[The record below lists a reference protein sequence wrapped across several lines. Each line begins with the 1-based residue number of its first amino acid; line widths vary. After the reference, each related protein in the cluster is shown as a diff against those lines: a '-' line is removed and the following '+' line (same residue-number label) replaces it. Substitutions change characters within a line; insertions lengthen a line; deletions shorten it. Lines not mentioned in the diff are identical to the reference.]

1 MRYSS
6 TELYEAS
13 KRLSN
18 HTTHFVPQNFQ
29 EEAEIWR
36 RIYERLLPYW
46 KVIVLAVILVAVVSA
61 AKPLMAVI
69 MKPLLDEGFTG
80 AKPAYVWQIPLMVV
94 IIMIIRGIAGYG
106 SSYLLAWVANNM
118 LLGLRKQMF
127 ERLLSL
133 PDETFRKGD
142 TGRLL
147 NRFTIDAT
155 TMASVATEVITVVV
169 REVLT
174 VVALLAVLL
183 YMSWQL
189 TLIVFVMLPMSYVA
203 ARLISR
209 RLRRINRDTLG
220 MNAELTRVVGETIE
234 GQRVVK
240 LFNGYA
246 HESER
251 FAYVNGRLRRFAMR
265 AASANAALSPITQ
278 FFVTIA
284 VAIVIAV
291 ALYQA
296 TSKGLTIGG
305 FAAFM
310 AALVQLLDP
319 VRRLANITGT
329 IQRMLAAAE
338 SVFTL
343 IDYDPEVDS
352 GVELL
357 AEPAAGWVR
366 FENVGHQYEGQAE
379 PVIKGVSFDIQPG
392 QTVALV
398 GRSGSGKTTLAN
410 MLPRFIQPNKSGQIT
425 IDGVAIDNLQLH
437 SLRRNLSFVS
447 QDVVLFEGTIKENV
461 AYGEFAGKTDEEV
474 LAALQAAHLE
484 DFVNSL
490 PQGMHTYVGEKAS
503 KLSGGQRQRLAIARA
518 IIKDAPILILDEAT
532 SALDSESERQIQ
544 QSLEE
549 LMRERSTLVIAH
561 RLATVK
567 NADQIIVL
575 DEGRIAEQGTHD
587 ELMSQQG
594 IYAALYHMQFSEEQS
609 HEKAN
614 EEENV

>member
-1 MRYSS
+1 M
-6 TELYEAS
+6 S

-18 HTTHFVPQNFQ
+18 HTTHYIPQGFQ

-36 RIYERLLPYW
+36 RIYRRLLPYW
-46 KVIVLAVILVAVVSA
+46 KVIVLAVILVSVVSA

-69 MKPLLDEGFTG
+69 MKPLLDDGFTG
-80 AKPAYVWQIPLMVV
+80 AKPAYVWQIPLLVVGIMV
-94 IIMIIRGIAGYG
+94 IRGVAGYA
-106 SSYLLAWVANNM
+106 SNYLLAWVANNM

-127 ERLLSL
+127 DRLLSL
-133 PDETFRKGD
+133 PDETFRQGD

-155 TMASVATEVITVVV
+155 NMTNVATEVITVVV
-169 REVLT
+169 RESLT

-189 TLIVFVMLPMSYVA
+189 TLIVFVMLPMSYIATRV
-203 ARLISR
+203 ISR

-220 MNAELTRVVGETIE
+220 MNAELTRVVGESIA
-234 GQRVVK
+234 GQRVIK

-265 AASANAALSPITQ
+265 AASTNAALSPITQ

-296 TSKGLTIGG
+296 TAKGLTIGG

-343 IDYDPEVDS
+343 IDWAAESDTGTLS
-352 GVELL
+352 LS
-357 AEPAAGWVR
+357 EPARGEVH
-366 FENVGHQYEGQAE
+366 FKEVKHQYSGQE
-379 PVIKGVSFDIQPG
+379 QPVIRGVSFSILPG

-410 MLPRFIQPNKSGQIT
+410 MLPRFIEPNQGGVIT
-425 IDGVAIDNLQLH
+425 VDGVDIQALSLH

-447 QDVVLFEGTIKENV
+447 QDVVLFEGTIKDNV
-461 AYGEFAGKTDEEV
+461 AYGEFSDKSDDEVWQALEAAN
-474 LAALQAAHLE
+474 LA
-484 DFVNSL
+484 DFVRSL
-490 PQGMHTYVGEKAS
+490 PQGMHTYVGEQAS
-503 KLSGGQRQRLAIARA
+503 QLSGGQRQRLAIARA

-532 SALDSESERQIQ
+532 SALDSESERQVQ

-549 LMRERSTLVIAH
+549 LMQARSTLVIAH
-561 RLATVK
+561 RLATVQ

-575 DEGRIAEQGTHD
+575 DEGSIAEQGTHN
-587 ELMSQQG
+587 ELLAHQG
-594 IYAALYHMQFSEEQS
+594 IYAALYQMQFTEA
-609 HEKAN
+609 HLHDEKQALEGQN
-614 EEENV
+614 E

>member
-1 MRYSS
+1 
-6 TELYEAS
+6 
-13 KRLSN
+13 LSN
-18 HTTHFVPQNFQ
+18 HTTHYIPEGFQ

-36 RIYERLLPYW
+36 RIYQRLVPYW
-46 KVIVLAVILVAVVSA
+46 KVILLAVILVSVVSA

-80 AKPAYVWQIPLMVV
+80 AKPAYVWQIPLLVV
-94 IIMIIRGIAGYG
+94 GIMIIRGLAGYG
-106 SSYLLAWVANNM
+106 SGYLLAWVANNM
-118 LLGLRKQMF
+118 LLELRKQMF
-127 ERLLSL
+127 DRLLSL
-133 PDETFRKGD
+133 PDATFRQGD
-142 TGRLL
+142 SGRLL

-155 TMASVATEVITVVV
+155 NMTNVATEVITVIV
-169 REVLT
+169 RETLT
-174 VVALLAVLL
+174 VVALLGVLL

-189 TLIVFVMLPMSYVA
+189 TLIVFVMLPMSYIA

-209 RLRRINRDTLG
+209 RLRRINRDTLN
-220 MNAELTRVVGETIE
+220 MNAELTRVVSESIA

-240 LFNGYA
+240 LFNGYT
-246 HESER
+246 HEGDR

-319 VRRLANITGT
+319 IRRLANITGT
-329 IQRMLAAAE
+329 VQRMLTAAE

-343 IDYDPEVDS
+343 INWDKESDTGTET
-352 GVELL
+352 L
-357 AEPAAGWVR
+357 AEPAQGYVT
-366 FENVGHQYEGQAE
+366 FKEVSHQYEGQDR
-379 PVIKGVSFDIQPG
+379 PVIQGVSFEIKPG

-410 MLPRFIQPNKSGQIT
+410 MLPRFIEPNLGGVIT
-425 IDGVAIDNLQLH
+425 VDDKEIGALSLH

-447 QDVVLFEGTIKENV
+447 QDVVLFEGTIKDNV
-461 AYGEFAGKTDEEV
+461 AYGEFSDKTDDEV
-474 LAALQAAHLE
+474 WQALEAANLG
-484 DFVNSL
+484 DFVRGM
-490 PQGMHTYVGEKAS
+490 PQGMHTYVGEQAS

-518 IIKDAPILILDEAT
+518 IIKDSPILILDEAT

-544 QSLEE
+544 QSLDE

-567 NADQIIVL
+567 NADRIIVL
-575 DEGRIAEQGTHD
+575 DEGSIAEQGTHD
-587 ELMSQQG
+587 ELIAHQG
-594 IYAALYHMQFSEEQS
+594 IYAALYQMQYAEEHVHS
-609 HEKAN
+609 TPASA
-614 EEENV
+614 

>member
-1 MRYSS
+1 M
-6 TELYEAS
+6 
-13 KRLSN
+13 
-18 HTTHFVPQNFQ
+18 
-29 EEAEIWR
+29 
-36 RIYERLLPYW
+36 
-46 KVIVLAVILVAVVSA
+46 IV
-61 AKPLMAVI
+61 
-69 MKPLLDEGFTG
+69 
-80 AKPAYVWQIPLMVV
+80 
-94 IIMIIRGIAGYG
+94 RGIAGYASG
-106 SSYLLAWVANNM
+106 YLLAWAANNM

-127 ERLLSL
+127 DRLLAL
-133 PDETFRKGD
+133 PDATFRQGD
-142 TGRLL
+142 SGRLL
-147 NRFTIDAT
+147 NRFTIDAN
-155 TMASVATEVITVVV
+155 TMTSVATEVITVVV

-174 VVALLAVLL
+174 VIALLVVLL

-189 TLIVFVMLPMSYVA
+189 TLIVFVMLPMSYIA

-220 MNAELTRVVGETIE
+220 MNAELTRVVGETIA

-246 HESER
+246 HESKR

-319 VRRLANITGT
+319 IRRLANITGT

-343 IDYDPEVDS
+343 IDYAPEIDS
-352 GVELL
+352 GSEVLT
-357 AEPAAGWVR
+357 EPTRGYIR
-366 FENVGHQYEGQAE
+366 FEKVSHQYDGQEA
-379 PVIKGVSFDIQPG
+379 PVIKGVSFEIKPG

-410 MLPRFIQPNKSGQIT
+410 MLPRFIEPNKKGRIT
-425 IDGVAIDNLQLH
+425 IDGIDIKQLKLL

-447 QDVVLFEGTIKENV
+447 QDVVLFEGTIKDNV
-461 AYGEFAGKTDEEV
+461 AYGEFSDKSDDAVWQALK
-474 LAALQAAHLE
+474 AANL
-484 DFVNSL
+484 DGFVRSL
-490 PQGMHTYVGEKAS
+490 PQGMHTYVGESAS

-518 IIKDAPILILDEAT
+518 ILKDAPILILDEAT

-544 QSLEE
+544 YSLET

-561 RLATVK
+561 RLATIK

-575 DEGRIAEQGTHD
+575 DDGYLAEQGTHD
-587 ELMSQQG
+587 ELIAKQG
-594 IYAALYHMQFSEEQS
+594 IYAAL
-609 HEKAN
+609 
-614 EEENV
+614 